1 MVGLL
6 PPGNGSVSAS
16 YSIDG
21 GPAQAMSL
29 EPLSGTSS
37 PVGNTTFF
45 SSSVLPFINHT
56 IDIAVTESGQGR
68 NYSIDYLEIVVP
80 SNAGVTVSTSN
91 GARAS
96 KVNVSAIVGGIIGAL
111 AFILCIALLYWLWER
126 RSTRRKFGSHEPEAV
141 QFDEKDPKDFGEFN
155 PNLSFHAEILK
166 SSSDINPYVYDSQMH
181 SDVKGIML
189 SSRSPLQRNRY
200 TGPSIRTGSNSN
212 VAVRTIST
220 PINSET
226 DSQTIVSS
234 GTQDMPRLVLPLDRK
249 RMRWERHMS
258 A

>member
-1 MVGLL
+1 MGLL

-29 EPLSGTSS
+29 EPLSGASS

-45 SSSVLPFINHT
+45 SSSVLPLANHT

-80 SNAGVTVSTSN
+80 ANAGVSTSN

-96 KVNVSAIVGGIIGAL
+96 KVNVGAIVGGIIGAL

-126 RSTRRKFGSHEPEAV
+126 RSTRRKIGSQEPEAV
-141 QFDEKDPKDFGEFN
+141 QSDEKDPKDFGEFN
-155 PNLSFHAEILK
+155 PNLFFHAEILK
-166 SSSDINPYVYDSQMH
+166 PSSDINPYVYDSQMH

-189 SSRSPLQRNRY
+189 SSRSPLQSNRY
-200 TGPSIRTGSNSN
+200 TDPSIRTSSSSN

-220 PINSET
+220 PNNSDT